1 MENINLPSNQ
11 KIPIIPLVLL
21 WLAYAVLGWYLAAH
35 HIIWLV
41 GAFIIT
47 VAIAI
52 VRKSISWLENLVA
65 LGSRTLVVIL
75 FLSISIALVATW
87 SLLFSLFLIPLAS
100 TLLADLEMRFA
111 GFNKLDSFL
120 TITVLASLGLVVGEI
135 IDILLLPSG
144 RY

>member
-11 KIPIIPLVLL
+11 KIPIIPLFLL

-87 SLLFSLFLIPLAS
+87 SLLFSLLLIPLAS

>member
-1 MENINLPSNQ
+1 MANINLPSHQ
-11 KIPIIPLVLL
+11 KTPMIPLVLL

-41 GAFIIT
+41 GAFIVT
-47 VAIAI
+47 IALTI
-52 VRKSISWLENLVA
+52 VRKSISWLEHLVA
-65 LGSRTLVVIL
+65 FGSQTLVVIL

-87 SLLFSLFLIPLAS
+87 SLLFSLLLIPVAS

-111 GFNKLDSFL
+111 GFNRRYSFWV
-120 TITVLASLGLVVGEI
+120 ITVLATLGLVVGEVV
-135 IDILLLPSG
+135 DILLLPSG